1 MILNT
6 LKIIGV
12 AIGVMAVVLA
22 IGYLYVMNEMR
33 NEIKKDRGVRM
44 KKMIWA
50 APYKPSGADERWATE
65 NGFTLCW
72 HMKVA
77 EILKISDHKE
87 RLKKMIELADCLDAG
102 IMTSSR
108 RVVRDLEKEMEA

>member
-1 MILNT
+1 MILNL
-6 LKIIGV
+6 LKIVCV
-12 AIGVMAVVLA
+12 AFGGMAATLA
-22 IGYLYVMNEMR
+22 LGYLYVMNEMR
-33 NEIKKDRGVRM
+33 NEM
-44 KKMIWA
+44 KGMKMKPRKMIWA

-102 IMTSSR
+102 IVTSSR
-108 RVVRDLEKEMEA
+108 RVVRDLEKEVEA

>member
-1 MILNT
+1 
-6 LKIIGV
+6 
-12 AIGVMAVVLA
+12 
-22 IGYLYVMNEMR
+22 
-33 NEIKKDRGVRM
+33 
-44 KKMIWA
+44 MIWA
-50 APYKPSGADERWATE
+50 GMNPPKGADEKWAGE

-102 IMTSSR
+102 IVTSSR
-108 RVVRDLEKEMEA
+108 RVVRDLEKEVEA